1 MKKLHLLKIII
12 LALIFLLNLDRNLFA
27 SNLNDLK
34 IFQLGSSEFLFK
46 LYGRNLPEPEIFYQ
60 DNKLRINLKN
70 CVCHEKNL
78 NNINLQGIIYSKT
91 APAISKFNAELIDK
105 DFIQINIETQNNIS
119 LTSGQITN
127 GGYNLRIKLN
137 DLNFTEQINFNVAES
152 ENKINLPQNILPF
165 NDDTKITLKF
175 FGISLNDA
183 LRLIGD
189 RTGYNILIDP
199 SLPSSNDVTISLNN
213 IRADDAFNYLM
224 TAYGVSCYAID
235 ENTLIFGTREGL
247 LKFSGYDETKIFNI
261 SWADPA
267 HIKSIV
273 KTLAGIQD
281 ENIIIDSRLKK
292 IYVKA
297 NPAKLNEISKL
308 IQDIDKPGKQVMIR
322 ASIFEFNSSAT
333 SDIEAGLNAAYDHI
347 RFNFNSGSGF
357 ISYVGEK
364 AARQIEQTFTLL
376 ESRGKGNVIAN
387 PSVIALDGAQA
398 EISLTEDYPY
408 ISQRDDE
415 GDVTWNTM
423 TIGPQLIFTPRIGNN
438 NFINLKINI
447 KTGEII
453 GLSTG
458 SNGEIMPRA
467 SSRSVET
474 ELYVHDGMPF
484 VIGGLYHET
493 KSKQKIKFPILGDL
507 PLIGGLFKYKY
518 DDNNKTQVVIVIT
531 PYILDSP

>member
-1 MKKLHLLKIII
+1 M
-12 LALIFLLNLDRNLFA
+12 
-27 SNLNDLK
+27 K
-34 IFQLGSSEFLFK
+34 IFQLGSDEFILK
-46 LYGRNLPEPEIFYQ
+46 LYGRNLPEPKIFYD
-60 DNKLRINLKN
+60 DNKLKILLEN
-70 CVCHEKNL
+70 CKCYENNL
-78 NNINLQGIIYSKT
+78 NNINLQGVIYSKT
-91 APAISKFNAELIDK
+91 APAISKF
-105 DFIQINIETQNNIS
+105 FIESENNLTIIHIEAQNNITIS
-119 LTSGQITN
+119 SNQFYN
-127 GGYNLRIKLN
+127 GGYILRAKLN
-137 DLNFTEQINFNVAES
+137 NNNNPEFNEQVNFYVQEH

-165 NDDTKITLKF
+165 HDNKKITLKF
-175 FGISLNDA
+175 FELPLNGA
-183 LRLIGD
+183 LRLIGE

-224 TAYGVSCYAID
+224 TAYGFSCYPID

-247 LKFSGYDETKIFNI
+247 LKFSGGNETKIFNI

-267 HIKSIV
+267 QVKSIV
-273 KTLAGIQD
+273 KTLENVQD
-281 ENIIIDSRLKK
+281 KNIIVDARLKK

-297 NPAKLNEISKL
+297 NPAKLNEISNL
-308 IQDIDKPGKQVMIR
+308 IQNIDKPGKQVMIK

-333 SDIEAGLNAAYDHI
+333 SDIETGLNAAYDHI
-347 RFNFNSGSGF
+347 KFNFNSGSGF
-357 ISYVGEK
+357 ISYFGEK

-376 ESRGKGNVIAN
+376 ESRGKGNIIAN
-387 PSVIALDGAQA
+387 PAVIALDGAQA
-398 EISLTEDYPY
+398 KISLTEDYPY

-453 GLSTG
+453 GLSPG

-467 SSRSVET
+467 SNRSVET
-474 ELYVHDGMPF
+474 ELHVHDGMPF
-484 VIGGLYHET
+484 VIGGLYHEN

-518 DDNNKTQVVIVIT
+518 DDNNKTQVVMVIT